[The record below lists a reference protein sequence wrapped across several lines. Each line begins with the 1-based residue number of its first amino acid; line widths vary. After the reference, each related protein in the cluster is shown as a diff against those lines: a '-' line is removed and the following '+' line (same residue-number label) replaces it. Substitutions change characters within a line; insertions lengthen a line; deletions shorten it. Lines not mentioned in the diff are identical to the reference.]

1 MENENEAKI
10 EPSFAT
16 SNRSRVRVYVSVR
29 VYVFSVFFR
38 SLFSMEFF
46 VAFIPTITRLIHS
59 LALSLRSI
67 GSRLVKTG
75 PSARGSWNETKTRVK
90 GNKWKLGG
98 PTTIR
103 TNRTKVK
110 REEPWTNCLSSYTSI
125 NSSIL
130 HPLYRFAYP
139 PFSLSLFLSLFFL
152 FCVFIRLLHLVLR
165 RNREMS
171 KPLSSEF
178 LSFLIISFIFILFRS
193 LHVKGIL
200 YNMSIP
206 LIIFS
211 KL

>member
-10 EPSFAT
+10 VPSFAT

-75 PSARGSWNETKTRVK
+75 PSARGGWNETKTPVK

-103 TNRTKVK
+103 TNERTERRWNAKS
-110 REEPWTNCLSSYTSI
+110 REPIVYAATRRLTHR
-125 NSSIL
+125 SSIRDIDL
-130 HPLYRFAYP
+130 HIHLSLS
-139 PFSLSLFLSLFFL
+139 FSLSVSLFS
-152 FCVFIRLLHLVLR
+152 VLR
-165 RNREMS
+165 
-171 KPLSSEF
+171 F
-178 LSFLIISFIFILFRS
+178 HSFAPSRS
-193 LHVKGIL
+193 
-200 YNMSIP
+200 
-206 LIIFS
+206 
-211 KL
+211 